1 MPWRSMEIIKF
12 WWNNGIELL
21 KETLFFFI
29 SPKLSSNFL
38 FLPIIIAF
46 LLGGIGYFFNP
57 PYKTSVL
64 RLLWIAFIEELTWRV
79 LIQEQLNTLLGN
91 KKFYYF
97 SLSCILTSVV
107 FALFHC
113 FQQSLGMAALIFFP
127 AMVFGILWD
136 LYKNPYICIA
146 VHFWYNFTFFYI
158 Y

>member
-1 MPWRSMEIIKF
+1 MPWRSMEIIKI
-12 WWNNGIELL
+12 WRNNCREFVS
-21 KETLFFFI
+21 ETCSFFI
-29 SPKLSSNFL
+29 PPKHLKNYFTI
-38 FLPIIIAF
+38 PIGIAF
-46 LLGGIGYFFNP
+46 LLGGIGYFFQP

-64 RLLWIAFIEELTWRV
+64 RLLWVAFIEELTWRV

-113 FQQSLGMAALIFFP
+113 FQQSLGMAVLIFFP

-136 LYKNPYICIA
+136 FYKNPYICIA
-146 VHFWYNFTFFYI
+146 VHFWYNFTFFYF
-158 Y
+158 